1 MSYQRELWRTR
12 SAINKQSL
20 QSPHSS
26 AWFNLTAFPPPFQPQ
41 YLNDWSEER
50 LVPYEGTRYKRLY
63 WERKDA
69 HKFSSTPFRF
79 LALPPE
85 IRNQIYDLV
94 LDHGVIELAPLYA
107 TRTETN
113 GRQRIHH
120 MKKYKHE
127 IVPGLKV
134 LRVCKKINEEATPDL
149 LCNVYGFD
157 IFAHFVRTIGKRNLA
172 LVRKITECYPKP
184 PSRSGIRSDG
194 TTGRSMTGLWNFEMA
209 MRKMGLKV
217 NTHRNGNGMKECT
230 RERTMALVELV
241 GGLKEY
247 RIVMAEEH
255 SVDEDFEVE
264 SAGGLL
270 GHMSAAKL
278 AGVRCQVVL
287 LRTQH
292 ESPRWLDQRHEEQV
306 AQVADI
312 LEDHGFGLVY
322 AMYDELGRYQ
332 VPEANWWDLEDQAQ
346 ASDS

>member
-1 MSYQRELWRTR
+1 M
-12 SAINKQSL
+12 
-20 QSPHSS
+20 
-26 AWFNLTAFPPPFQPQ
+26 
-41 YLNDWSEER
+41 
-50 LVPYEGTRYKRLY
+50 
-63 WERKDA
+63 
-69 HKFSSTPFRF
+69 
-79 LALPPE
+79 
-85 IRNQIYDLV
+85 
-94 LDHGVIELAPLYA
+94 IELAPLYA

-127 IVPGLKV
+127 IVPGLKI
-134 LRVCKKINEEATPDL
+134 LRLPPIFYGQNEFRFS
-149 LCNVYGFD
+149 NIYGFD
-157 IFAHFVRTIGKRNLA
+157 IFAHFARTIGKRNLA

-184 PSRSGIRSDG
+184 PSRMGIRSDG
-194 TTGRSMTGLWNFEMA
+194 TTGRSMTGLWNFEMV

-217 NTHRNGNGMKECT
+217 NTHRNGNGMRECT

-241 GGLKEY
+241 GGIKEY
-247 RIVMAEEH
+247 RIVIAEEH

-270 GHMSAAKL
+270 GRMNAAKL

-292 ESPRWLDQRHEEQV
+292 ESPRWPDQRREEL
-306 AQVADI
+306 AAEVADI

-322 AMYDELGRYQ
+322 ATYDELGQYQ
-332 VPEANWWDLEDQAQ
+332 IPEANWWDLEDQEE